1 MLLAILATMEVIAL
15 AGDIP
20 AQAGDATEVADKTDQ
35 HEARVTVNGQ
45 FVVLTTRKVTG
56 LQIKEAA
63 IAAGVPI
70 QLDFVL
76 SEVRPSGEQKII
88 PDDREITVKFPQGE
102 MKFSGRDFLV
112 GFSLPNFFF
121 HVTTA
126 YALLRHKGSN
136 IGKMDFLGGQ

>member
-88 PDDREITVKFPQGE
+88 PDDREITVKNGDEFWAIPGDDN
-102 MKFSGRDFLV
+102 S
-112 GFSLPNFFF
+112 
-121 HVTTA
+121 
-126 YALLRHKGSN
+126 
-136 IGKMDFLGGQ
+136 